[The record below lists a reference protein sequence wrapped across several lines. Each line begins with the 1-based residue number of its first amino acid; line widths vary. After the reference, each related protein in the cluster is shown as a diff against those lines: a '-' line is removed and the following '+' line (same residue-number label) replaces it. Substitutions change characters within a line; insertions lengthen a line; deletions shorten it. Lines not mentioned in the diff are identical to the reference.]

1 MSIAA
6 VLAAAAV
13 INWPQFDRPE
23 PSASQPPVAGRQAQ
37 QQPGA
42 TAADVPTA
50 QRFTEA
56 KRTSRPVEILER
68 RTETTEYF
76 ANPSGTYTMRQY
88 TVPVRVKQGTTWVP
102 VDLTLQR
109 APGGGV
115 HSKAGPVDVTFS
127 GGGNGDVVRVRD
139 HGREFTLTWPKALP
153 APRLD
158 GDSAVYPDVLP
169 GVDLRVTAQ
178 RTGFSKLFV
187 VKDRAAA
194 DSAALRSLTFGVK
207 TKELKLTG
215 RADGGFV
222 LKDREGNQVFAGDA
236 PSMWDT
242 PLLPADATEEQRL
255 QAQPA
260 HTATAGS
267 RVTGHDITIVPDRA
281 MLARSDLNFPV
292 FVDPS
297 AIVVTNGNWTHINQA
312 NGSKSYWSEDRDRAK
327 VGYSYWASTKTPWRS
342 FFLFGTPTLSGK
354 QITRSTFSITLD
366 HSGSCN
372 DTLVYLYSTANVYSS
387 NAVTWNNSSGS
398 GTWNWHLGAQS
409 GHANQGN
416 GCAGGNQPDMNMYWS
431 SDQYPAINSVVQNAA
446 NGAYGAQM
454 TFGLRAADEGD
465 RYQWKQFMP
474 FSAALTVEYN
484 STPNVPSELDT
495 VPPSGC
501 GSEQRPTRMPA
512 GMLTPTFTALLNDT
526 DANTLHGELNVLQ
539 GATETV
545 VFAAKTSGVANGSS
559 AAWPQVPAGTLAAN
573 TLYSYRAR
581 TNDGTGVSAWS
592 NRCFFIVDNQGPDV
606 PVIDPAVRP
615 VTDPAGPEDFPNGV
629 PVRNTGESGSIAF
642 RHAAGDTDIAGYRY
656 GFAADKLTGWVPAQ
670 EDGNATVPITLW
682 TNPETG
688 FPESELY
695 VQAEDRAG
703 NVSQTTAGP
712 YYLVAN
718 DTGAV
723 PAAKRGDVNGDGKGD
738 ISAIIDAGGDRL
750 RAWTLTSDGAA
761 PDGNIQLST
770 QTVGWDTGRDGSS
783 FVTMRFVSGDF
794 TGDGLSDHALF
805 RQDPD
810 GRLRLYLLQ
819 SKGNRFDVVDGVL
832 WTSPAGD
839 PLWNLAG
846 IKAQSGDFDGD
857 GDTDIAVLRDNGSGG
872 WTAFRFNRDPA
883 TGQYVPTQWYT
894 QASGWVWGQYD
905 MLTGDF
911 DADGYTDLAL
921 VKEAG
926 SGITSLQKYLSSS
939 TGPQTPPSQLI
950 SVAYN
955 RSRFVAGNFDGDT
968 TNGRGRTDIL
978 VLTETSSNTS
988 NLTVVTSTATGSTV
1002 GAAWPV
1008 DTAFDSRKV
1017 NQLQSADFNADGR
1030 DDLAA
1035 FAGGQVAGVTQL
1047 WTALSTTTGFAAPTM
1062 QRTWTVSEKPERRAA
1077 WRFDETG
1084 TGVSDDYGDNPATVS
1099 GGAARGTG
1107 RTVRAGDRSLVLNG
1121 TNQYASTTQP
1131 VVRTDRGFSVAAW
1144 VKLASTGGYYTAVA
1158 QEGVNQP
1165 GFILGYAPGQWRFLF
1180 TAADNTTPTYLGAIA
1195 AVNPVAGVWTH
1206 IAGVYDE
1213 SGLMRL
1219 YVNGVLAAT
1228 SSPRSTVWN
1237 AYGPLQI
1244 GRTKLGTSTG
1254 GQDYFPGSI
1263 DDVDIFDHAAT
1274 AHEIATLATTGTV
1287 TGSPTASSTVTAGR
1301 SLNIA
1306 NGYSDFQRDD
1316 YGHIIRFTTSVTVGV
1331 TIEDWGGSAASQPV
1345 VYQVGPDLD
1354 VFFRGT
1360 DNHLWNFRWSPANGL
1375 TKTDWGAGATG
1386 GVSGFAYNGER
1397 HVFTPASDGT
1407 LRHWYQKPG
1416 QAPASETWNGTPAAE
1431 ATPSAFLTTDNRFEV
1446 FVRNTANH
1454 LLWWEQPRTMT
1465 TAPAPVAFA
1474 GAQTVAGDP
1483 SAVVVANQINVFA
1496 RVGTGTGG
1504 KPIHRWYFTSSGP
1517 STPISDVTWGGG
1529 ALGQPTAVWWW
1540 TNEIWVYAR
1549 GTDGHLWRW
1558 NGRSGAPSTITYTS
1572 FGGGLLSSGFSAPS
1586 VHTDVGAQHYIFDH
1600 GQGGTLQYWYW
1611 YYTGEIGWG
1620 DWSGN
1625 LGVLSQG
1632 S

>member
-6 VLAAAAV
+6 VLTAAAV
-13 INWPQFDRPE
+13 INWPQFGGHE
-23 PSASQPPVAGRQAQ
+23 PPTAPPPAAGKPAQ

-42 TAADVPTA
+42 TAAEVPTA
-50 QRFTEA
+50 QLFTEA
-56 KRTSRPVEILER
+56 KRTSKPVEILER
-68 RTETTEYF
+68 RTQTTEYF

-88 TVPVRVKQGTTWVP
+88 TVPVRVQRGKAWVP
-102 VDLTLQR
+102 VDLALQR
-109 APGGGV
+109 EPDGGV
-115 HSKAGPVDVTFS
+115 RSKAGPVDLTFS

-139 HGREFTLTWPKALP
+139 HGREFTLTWPKPLP
-153 APRLD
+153 EPRLD
-158 GDSAVYPDVLP
+158 GDSVVYPEVLP
-169 GVDLRVTAQ
+169 GIDLRVTAQ

-194 DSAALRSLTFGVK
+194 DSEALRRLTLGVK
-207 TKELKLTG
+207 TKELTLTA

-222 LKDREGNQVFAGDA
+222 LKDREGNEVFAGDP

-260 HTATAGS
+260 HTATARS
-267 RVTGHDITIVPDRA
+267 VVTGRDITIVPDRA
-281 MLARSDLNFPV
+281 MLGRSDLNFPV

-297 AIVVTNGNWTHINQA
+297 AIVVNNGAWTHINSA
-312 NGSKSYWSEDRDRAK
+312 NPSKSYWSEDRDRAK
-327 VGYSYWASTKTPWRS
+327 VGYSYWATTRTPWRS

-354 QITRSTFSITLD
+354 QVTRSTFSITLD
-366 HSGSCN
+366 HSASCG
-372 DTLVYLYSTANVYSS
+372 DTLTYLYSTANVYGS

-398 GTWNWHLGAQS
+398 GTWNWHLGSQG

-454 TFGLRAADEGD
+454 TFGLRAVDEGD

-484 STPNVPSELDT
+484 STPNVPAELDT
-495 VPPSGC
+495 VPPTGC

-545 VFAAKTSGVANGSS
+545 VHSAKTLDVANGSS
-559 AAWPQVPAGTLAAN
+559 AAWHPVPAGKLTAN

-581 TNDGTGVSAWS
+581 TNDGTGFSAWS
-592 NRCFFIVDNQGPDV
+592 NRCFFIVDNQGPGL
-606 PVIDPAVRP
+606 PTIDPVVRLAS
-615 VTDPAGPEDFPNGV
+615 DPAGPEDFPNGV
-629 PVRNTGESGSIAF
+629 PIRNTGETGSIAF
-642 RHAAGDTDIAGYRY
+642 RHATGDTDIAGYRY

-670 EDGNATVPITLW
+670 EDGDATVPITLW

-688 FPESELY
+688 YPEAELY

-703 NVSQTTAGP
+703 NVSLASAEP
-712 YYLVAN
+712 YYLLAN
-718 DTGAV
+718 DNGAV
-723 PAAKRGDVNGDGKGD
+723 PTAKRGDVNGDGKGD

-783 FVTMRFVSGDF
+783 FVTMRFVGGDF

-819 SKGNRFDVVDGVL
+819 SKGNRFDVADIVL

-839 PLWNLAG
+839 PLWTLAG

-857 GDTDIAVLRDNGSGG
+857 GDTDIAVLRENGAGG
-872 WTAFRFNRDPA
+872 WNIYRFDRDPG
-883 TGQYVPTQWYT
+883 TGQYNPTSWRS
-894 QASGWVWGQYD
+894 QAFGWVWGRYD
-905 MLTGDF
+905 MVAGDF
-911 DADGYTDLAL
+911 DANGHTDLAL
-921 VKEAG
+921 LKANGATTEIWKYMSGLVG
-926 SGITSLQKYLSSS
+926 SNGVPTAA
-939 TGPQTPPSQLI
+939 TT
-950 SVAYN
+950 VAADYD
-955 RSRFVAGNFDGDT
+955 RSHFAAGNFDGDT
-968 TNGRGRTDIL
+968 TNSRGRTDL
-978 VLTETSSNTS
+978 LALTETGATTSS
-988 NLTVVTSTATGSTV
+988 LTVVTSTATGSTV
-1002 GAAWPV
+1002 GTAWPAG
-1008 DTAFDSRKV
+1008 TAFDSRKV
-1017 NQLQSADFNADGR
+1017 SQLQSADFNADGR

-1035 FAGGQVAGVTQL
+1035 FAGGQIAGVTQL
-1047 WTALSTTTGFAAPTM
+1047 WTALSGPTEFAAPTM

-1084 TGVSDDYGDNPATVS
+1084 TGVFDDYGDNPATVS
-1099 GGAARGTG
+1099 GGATRGPG
-1107 RTVRAGDRSLVLNG
+1107 RTVRPGDQSLALNG
-1121 TNQYASTTQP
+1121 TNQYAATTQP

-1144 VKLASTGGYYTAVA
+1144 VKLNTTGGYYTAVE
-1158 QEGVNQP
+1158 QQGVNQS

-1180 TAADNTTPTYLGAIA
+1180 TAADSGSTTYLSATAAI
-1195 AVNPVAGVWTH
+1195 NPVAGVWTH
-1206 IAGVYDE
+1206 LAGVYDE
-1213 SGLMRL
+1213 SGVLRL

-1228 SSPRSTVWN
+1228 GSRPTPWN

-1244 GRTKLGTSTG
+1244 GRSKLGAG
-1254 GQDYFPGSI
+1254 AGIDHFPGSI
-1263 DDVDIFDHAAT
+1263 DDVDVFDHAAT

-1287 TGSPTASSTVTAGR
+1287 TGSAGASSTVTAGR
-1301 SLNIA
+1301 SINVPY
-1306 NGYSDFQRDD
+1306 GYTDFQRGAN
-1316 YGHIIRFTTSVTVGV
+1316 GHIIRFTATTTASVA
-1331 TIEDWGGSAASQPV
+1331 EQDWGGSAASQPV
-1345 VYQVGPDLD
+1345 VFQVGPDVD
-1354 VFFRGT
+1354 VFFRST
-1360 DNHLWNFRWSPANGL
+1360 DNHLWNYRWSPTNGL
-1375 TKTDWGAGATG
+1375 TKADWGAGATG

-1397 HVFTPASDGT
+1397 HVFTPAADGT

-1416 QAPASETWNGTPAAE
+1416 QAPAFETWNGAPAADG
-1431 ATPSAFLTTDNRFEV
+1431 TPSAFLTTDNRFEV

-1465 TAPAPVAFA
+1465 AAPAPVAFA
-1474 GAQTVAGDP
+1474 NAQTVFGDP
-1483 SAVVVANQINVFA
+1483 TALVVANQINVFA
-1496 RVGTGTGG
+1496 RVGTTPG
-1504 KPIHRWYFTSSGP
+1504 KTVHRWYFTSTGP
-1517 STPISDVTWGGG
+1517 STPISDVNWGGG
-1529 ALGQPTAVWWW
+1529 AFGQPTAVSWA
-1540 TNEIWVYAR
+1540 TNEIWIYAQ
-1549 GTDGHLWRW
+1549 GTDNHLWRW
-1558 NGRSGAPSTITYTS
+1558 NGRSGAPTTITYTS
-1572 FGGGLLSSGFSAPS
+1572 FGGGTIYGPPS
-1586 VHTDVGAQHYIFDH
+1586 VHTDVGAQHYVFAH

-1611 YYTGEIGWG
+1611 YYTGQIGWG

-1625 LGVLSQG
+1625 LGTTYPG
-1632 S
+1632 